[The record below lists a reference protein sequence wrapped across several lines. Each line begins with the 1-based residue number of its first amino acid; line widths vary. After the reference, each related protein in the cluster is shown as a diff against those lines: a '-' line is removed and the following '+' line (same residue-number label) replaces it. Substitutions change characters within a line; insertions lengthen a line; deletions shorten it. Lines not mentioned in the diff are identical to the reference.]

1 MYSTD
6 IFATKGGLIF
16 RTCPVE
22 SPFAIPYETRSPT
35 NEKTLEVQ
43 GLILVPEV
51 GLEPTRF

>member
-1 MYSTD
+1 MGIAALNPSYLD
-6 IFATKGGLIF
+6 GL
-16 RTCPVE
+16 
-22 SPFAIPYETRSPT
+22 AT